1 MAPDS
6 TNPAPQRQ
14 CETEPEDSATADDY
28 VMALEAEVKRL
39 REEQSCDPT
48 IKALTLRNK
57 TLQEQLHRLKRDL
70 EFDELSRRK

>member
-1 MAPDS
+1 MAPNSGDPASQRRYETDS
-6 TNPAPQRQ
+6 EA
-14 CETEPEDSATADDY
+14 SASADDY

-57 TLQEQLHRLKRDL
+57 TLKEQLYRLKRDF
-70 EFDELSRRK
+70 EFEELSRSK